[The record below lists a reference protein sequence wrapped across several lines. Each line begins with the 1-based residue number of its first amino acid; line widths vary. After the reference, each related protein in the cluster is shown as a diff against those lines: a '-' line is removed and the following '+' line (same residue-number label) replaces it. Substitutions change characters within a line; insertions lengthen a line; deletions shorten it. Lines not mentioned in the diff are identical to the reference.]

1 MYLCRIFSDNMR
13 TYILFISLCLGL
25 LIGCNDG
32 DYMVERITFTGTE
45 AYSCTRDTTTSF
57 LYKTQRNE
65 ALILQFR
72 ANLLKNKVDPISLR
86 IGIGYKFLYL
96 TFVGEPTARY
106 FFTSPTNTT
115 PKVTSEIQAQGG
127 TVIITTRQ
135 VVDTVAGTVK
145 YNHLIRIRD
154 LVLTN
159 ENGERLVDQNFNF
172 GTYQT
177 SR

>member
-32 DYMVERITFTGTE
+32 DYTVERITFTGTE
-45 AYSCTRDTTTSF
+45 VYSCTRDTTTSF

-72 ANLLKNKVDPISLR
+72 ANLLKNKVDSIS
-86 IGIGYKFLYL
+86 GA
-96 TFVGEPTARY
+96 PTASY
-106 FFTSPTNTT
+106 FCTSPPQTT